1 MSTPASVATLPWPKK
16 AILNWSRLPFT
27 LRFGTIILSFYL
39 LIALTASLWAP
50 YDAAKT
56 GTGRPFSSPSSD
68 HLLGTDQLGRDIFSR
83 VVLGADDVLF
93 LALTS
98 TLVSTIVGGVM
109 GLMSG
114 LLGGWIDQIIMR
126 FFDAVIS
133 IPFLVLALLM
143 IAAAGPDLSGNYWL
157 LILAVVVVYAPRTA
171 RMARAVAVDLV
182 TRDFVTVARARGES
196 VLSIVWRE
204 LTPNAIG
211 VLLVEF
217 GVRAGYAPIFIG
229 SLSFLGFGVRPP
241 TPEWG
246 LMISENRAAII
257 SAPMSV
263 LAPAAALAVLVIGLN
278 LLTDGLSRVFGRT
291 NKI

>member
-1 MSTPASVATLPWPKK
+1 MAAVTMPRLQRSL
-16 AILNWSRLPFT
+16 LNWSRLPAS
-27 LRFGTIILSFYL
+27 LKAGLIILLFYL
-39 LIALTASLWAP
+39 LVALTGSLWAP

-56 GTGRPFSSPSSD
+56 GTGKPFSAPSAE
-68 HLLGTDQLGRDIFSR
+68 HPFGTDQLGRDIFSR

-98 TLVSTIVGGVM
+98 TLFSTLVGGLL

-114 LLGGWIDQIIMR
+114 LIGGWFDQLVMR
-126 FFDAVIS
+126 LFDAVIS
-133 IPFLVLALLM
+133 IPFLVLALLV
-143 IAAAGPDLSGNYWL
+143 IAAAGPELSGNYLL
-157 LILAVVVVYAPRTA
+157 LIFVVVIVYAPRTA

-182 TRDFVTVARARGES
+182 TRDFVTVARTRGES

-278 LLTDGLSRVFGRT
+278 LFTDGLSRMFGRT
-291 NKI
+291 NKM

>member
-1 MSTPASVATLPWPKK
+1 MTSTTTTTSTARLSQSLARLRRLPATLRVGGL
-16 AILNWSRLPFT
+16 ILL
-27 LRFGTIILSFYL
+27 FYFVV
-39 LIALTASLWAP
+39 ALTGRFWAP
-50 YDAAKT
+50 YNYAKT
-56 GTGRPFSSPSSD
+56 GTGLPFSAPSSE
-68 HLLGTDQLGRDIFSR
+68 HLLGTDQLGRDVFSR
-83 VVLGADDVLF
+83 VVHGTDDVLF

-98 TLVSTIVGGVM
+98 TLISTIVGGLL
-109 GLMSG
+109 GLVSG
-114 LLGGWIDQIIMR
+114 LIGGWFDQLLMR
-126 FFDAVIS
+126 FFDALIS

-143 IAAAGPDLSGNYWL
+143 IAAAGPDLSGNYLL
-157 LILAVVVVYAPRTA
+157 LILVVVVVYAPRTA
-171 RMARAVAVDLV
+171 RMARAVALDLV
-182 TRDFVTVARARGES
+182 MRDFVTIARTRGES
-196 VLSIVWRE
+196 ALSIVWRE

-257 SAPMSV
+257 SAPV
-263 LAPAAALAVLVIGLN
+263 AVFAPATALAMLVIGLN

-291 NKI
+291 NQV